1 METIVVIGFAMI
13 VTGLVFLSSQ
23 LKRIEFLL
31 QKLVDDKD
39 PNQWPPSN

>member
-1 METIVVIGFAMI
+1 METAITSGF
-13 VTGLVFLSSQ
+13 VTLIAGLAYVSNQ

-39 PNQWPPSN
+39 PNQWPPSS